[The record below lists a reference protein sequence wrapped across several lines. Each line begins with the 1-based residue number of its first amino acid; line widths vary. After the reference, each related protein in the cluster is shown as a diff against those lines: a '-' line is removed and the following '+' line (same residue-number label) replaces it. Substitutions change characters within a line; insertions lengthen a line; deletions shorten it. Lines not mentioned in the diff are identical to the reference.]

1 MHYYSHTDIK
11 LKTTFKDALLA
22 SLADDGGLWM
32 PSVIPSFSESELINL
47 AAMNFSDCA
56 AYLSEYFVCNQLNN
70 KTLNK
75 ICHDAYNFKLP
86 IKTTLGDEQNPNV
99 TSSSQDYILELFH
112 GPTLAFKDFA
122 ARFMARCTS
131 ELLSKSMK
139 KKTILVATSG
149 DTGGAIGDAFLNQ
162 KNINVIILFPK
173 NGVSKVQEQQLCTIG
188 DSYSNIQAV
197 KVNGT
202 FDDCQKLVKDAF
214 SNKSMSKKFSLM
226 SANSI
231 NVGRVIPQSFYYLW
245 SSLQVKATNPSL
257 PIVYSIPSGNLG
269 NLTGGLLAKKM
280 GAPID
285 RFIVGNNA
293 NDPFVR
299 YLKSGNYNPLPS
311 TPTLSNAMDIGRP
324 NNFPRILELYSNNYE
339 NITEV
344 CKGFSFSDR
353 DTEIHIK
360 KIFNET
366 GYLMCPHTAI
376 GHLAMIEYRNKNRA
390 DFIGVT
396 VATAHPSKFTEN
408 VDRIIGHETE
418 MPDALKSI
426 FQKKKIYNT
435 ISPDITE
442 LEAILLNSIL

>member
-1 MHYYSHTDIK
+1 
-11 LKTTFKDALLA
+11 
-22 SLADDGGLWM
+22 
-32 PSVIPSFSESELINL
+32 
-47 AAMNFSDCA
+47 
-56 AYLSEYFVCNQLNN
+56 
-70 KTLNK
+70 
-75 ICHDAYNFKLP
+75 
-86 IKTTLGDEQNPNV
+86 
-99 TSSSQDYILELFH
+99 
-112 GPTLAFKDFA
+112 
-122 ARFMARCTS
+122 
-131 ELLSKSMK
+131 
-139 KKTILVATSG
+139 
-149 DTGGAIGDAFLNQ
+149 
-162 KNINVIILFPK
+162 
-173 NGVSKVQEQQLCTIG
+173 
-188 DSYSNIQAV
+188 
-197 KVNGT
+197 
-202 FDDCQKLVKDAF
+202 
-214 SNKSMSKKFSLM
+214 MSKKFSLM

-280 GAPID
+280 GAPIE

-311 TPTLSNAMDIGRP
+311 IPTLSNAMDIGRP
-324 NNFPRILELYSNNYE
+324 NNFPRILELCSNNYE
-339 NITEV
+339 NITDV
-344 CKGFSFSDR
+344 CKGFSFSDS
-353 DTEIHIK
+353 DTELHIK

-435 ISPDITE
+435 ISPNITE

>member
-1 MHYYSHTDIK
+1 
-11 LKTTFKDALLA
+11 
-22 SLADDGGLWM
+22 
-32 PSVIPSFSESELINL
+32 
-47 AAMNFSDCA
+47 MN
-56 AYLSEYFVCNQLNN
+56 
-70 KTLNK
+70 
-75 ICHDAYNFKLP
+75 
-86 IKTTLGDEQNPNV
+86 
-99 TSSSQDYILELFH
+99 
-112 GPTLAFKDFA
+112 
-122 ARFMARCTS
+122 
-131 ELLSKSMK
+131 

-280 GAPID
+280 GAPIE

-311 TPTLSNAMDIGRP
+311 IPTLSNAMDIGRP
-324 NNFPRILELYSNNYE
+324 NNFPRILELCSNNYE
-339 NITEV
+339 NITDV
-344 CKGFSFSDR
+344 CKGFSFSDT

-435 ISPDITE
+435 ISPNITE